1 MVLTKGLLGH
11 KTALWKSRKSF
22 FCSFITNVDPI
33 PAVLTIAQQKDRG
46 GHGLAVLPS
55 GTAVPWVSVVV
66 PCGKATLIMN
76 QHVTT
81 FATTSH
87 RNGAFRVILYLCPS
101 ALQIL
106 CDPKKIGFTG
116 SIFITVF
123 PFNYFLSKNQSLY
136 LSLFMYLYNSEL
148 DRKAQKTLLG
158 AVSQSSSS
166 VALNWLIESP
176 PFPLWC
182 LDYGR

>member
-11 KTALWKSRKSF
+11 ETALWKSRKSF

-66 PCGKATLIMN
+66 PCGKATLITN

-81 FATTSH
+81 FATTIH
-87 RNGAFRVILYLCPS
+87 RNGAFRVILCFCLS

-106 CDPKKIGFTG
+106 CDPKKNWLYRRHFLSRFFH
-116 SIFITVF
+116 SII
-123 PFNYFLSKNQSLY
+123 LSKNQSHY
-136 LSLFMYLYNSEL
+136 LSLFMYLYNS
-148 DRKAQKTLLG
+148 
-158 AVSQSSSS
+158 
-166 VALNWLIESP
+166 
-176 PFPLWC
+176 
-182 LDYGR
+182 